1 MESFKWDSTMKPSNL
16 KTRRILIIFA
26 SLLSLHFIIW
36 SLSGAEEPTT
46 ESLSSYMIR
55 AKLKTSFK
63 SNKKATLLSQ
73 NKRISIPI
81 ILLDEK
87 TIADE
92 TLFEISID
100 LDDSSFAHQ
109 QVLNSIDWMII
120 PRLKNANTLIYL
132 KNKKDKNEIIY

>member
-1 MESFKWDSTMKPSNL
+1 MKPSNL
-16 KTRRILIIFA
+16 KTKRIIIIFI

-36 SLSGAEEPTT
+36 SLSGTEESTT

-55 AKLKTSFK
+55 AQLKTSFK

-92 TLFEISID
+92 TLFEITID
-100 LDDSSFAHQ
+100 LDDSNIAHQ
-109 QVLNSIDWMII
+109 QILNSIDWMII
-120 PRLKNANTLIYL
+120 PRLKNATTFIYL

>member
-1 MESFKWDSTMKPSNL
+1 MKPLNL
-16 KTRRILIIFA
+16 KTKRIIIIFV

-36 SLSGAEEPTT
+36 SLSGTEESTT

-55 AKLKTSFK
+55 AQLKTSFK

-92 TLFEISID
+92 TLFEITID
-100 LDDSSFAHQ
+100 LDDSNIAHQ
-109 QVLNSIDWMII
+109 QILNSIDWMII
-120 PRLKNANTLIYL
+120 PRLKNANTFIYL
-132 KNKKDKNEIIY
+132 KNKKEKNEIIY